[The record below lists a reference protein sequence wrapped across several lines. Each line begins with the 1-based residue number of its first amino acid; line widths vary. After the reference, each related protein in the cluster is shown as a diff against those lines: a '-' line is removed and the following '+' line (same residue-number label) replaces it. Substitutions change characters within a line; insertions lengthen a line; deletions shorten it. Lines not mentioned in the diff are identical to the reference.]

1 MFSKVSWVFLALL
14 CTAAFQAG
22 AADSYTARDNR
33 QPIYVT
39 AKERN
44 QVLFEMREHLHG
56 LFNLHLALSKND
68 FQAAAVA
75 ARPIGHLLER
85 TPKSLRERFPEE
97 FTQISIAM
105 QESFDI
111 LAREAETNKN
121 MSTVQAQLAESMTY
135 CSGCHDTYRFEV
147 RSVLPGKKQ

>member
-1 MFSKVSWVFLALL
+1 MLSKASWTFMALL
-14 CTAAFQAG
+14 FAACFQAS
-22 AADSYTARDNR
+22 AAESYTTRDSR

-44 QVLFEMREHLHG
+44 QVLFDMRELLHG

-75 ARPIGHLLER
+75 ARPIGHMLEK
-85 TPKSLRERFPEE
+85 TPASLRERYPEE
-97 FTQISIAM
+97 FTQMSIAM

-111 LAREAETNKN
+111 LAREAETKKD
-121 MSTVQAQLAESMTY
+121 MAAVQAQLAESMTY

-147 RSVLPGKKQ
+147 RAAVPGKK